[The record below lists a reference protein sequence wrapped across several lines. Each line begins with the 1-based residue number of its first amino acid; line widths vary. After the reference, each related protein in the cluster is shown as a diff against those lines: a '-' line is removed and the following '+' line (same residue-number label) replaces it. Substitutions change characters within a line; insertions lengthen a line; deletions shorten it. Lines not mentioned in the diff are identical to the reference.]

1 MWNVC
6 KKSSFWYNWKKT
18 FALSCCCT
26 NCGISN
32 SNNDNRTFKE
42 EESIE
47 ILNFIH
53 LVDDMNGQNILLVM
67 EKETEKQKYNYF
79 ENN

>member
-1 MWNVC
+1 MNYAQTKKICYTSCETYV

-18 FALSCCCT
+18 FALSCCYT

-32 SNNDNRTFKE
+32 SNNNNRTFKE

-47 ILNFIH
+47 ILKIIH
-53 LVDDMNGQNILLVM
+53 LIDDMNGQNILLVM
-67 EKETEKQKYNYF
+67 
-79 ENN
+79 